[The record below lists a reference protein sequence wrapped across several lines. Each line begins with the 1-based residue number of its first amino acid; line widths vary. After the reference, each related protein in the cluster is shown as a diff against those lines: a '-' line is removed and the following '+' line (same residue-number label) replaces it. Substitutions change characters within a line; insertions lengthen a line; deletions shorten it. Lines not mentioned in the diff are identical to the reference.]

1 VRWRLVLP
9 GGAEVPLDTAVLLGR
24 DPVAPE
30 GARGARP
37 IAVRDPQKTVSKTHV
52 LLTPDP
58 SGVRV
63 RDLNSTNGTTLVL
76 PGGSAPVPA
85 RGEVLVGHALDI
97 ELGRFLVRIEP

>member
-1 VRWRLVLP
+1 MLP

-30 GARGARP
+30 GVRGARP

-58 SGVRV
+58 GGVRV
-63 RDLNSTNGTTLVL
+63 RDLNSTNGTTLLL
-76 PGGSAPVPA
+76 PSGRGVVPA
-85 RGEVLVGHALDI
+85 GGEVLVEQALDL
-97 ELGRFLVRIEP
+97 ELGRFMVRIEA